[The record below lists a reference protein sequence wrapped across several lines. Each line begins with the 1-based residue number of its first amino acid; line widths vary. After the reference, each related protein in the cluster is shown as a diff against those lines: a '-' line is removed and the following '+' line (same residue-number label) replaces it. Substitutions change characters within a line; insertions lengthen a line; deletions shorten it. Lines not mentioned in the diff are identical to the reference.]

1 MLTRTLTSAAAKKM
15 QTAAAI
21 MMFQLLLR
29 ARKARKE
36 VRERRLG
43 ADVPIIGQLKL
54 RDSVT

>member
-1 MLTRTLTSAAAKKM
+1 M

-21 MMFQLLLR
+21 MIQLLLR

-43 ADVPIIGQLKL
+43 ADVPSLAN
-54 RDSVT
+54 